1 MKCFAT
7 LAAFTLLASS
17 AKAWCMNAH
26 DSDDIDLADLK
37 DQCGKTVKSGDVF
50 VLYDDIHGNY
60 LGNGEKNWLT
70 LTKTAPAG
78 FFWQLE
84 PRNRNIAYLK
94 GTAGYNCSVK
104 NRAWFGYRGRY
115 MAATGCSGG
124 GFLEFR
130 KWDKGQCSSSDW
142 CYQIGLLSGDQPVNG
157 AIANYATNGYVNTAP
172 ANCADKSFKWV
183 LRRPK
188 AGVPWKATYSLDEL
202 QSC

>member
-1 MKCFAT
+1 
-7 LAAFTLLASS
+7 
-17 AKAWCMNAH
+17 MNAH
-26 DSDDIDLADLK
+26 DSDDLDLAYLK
-37 DQCGKTVKSGDVF
+37 DACGKPIKSGDVF

-60 LGNGEKNWLT
+60 LGDGEKNWLT

-94 GTAGYNCSVK
+94 GTAGDNCSVQ

-130 KWDKGQCSSSDW
+130 MWDKGQCSSSDW

-188 AGVPWKATYSLDEL
+188 AGVPWKATYSLNEL
-202 QSC
+202 QTC